1 MSKRKSLRIGGT
13 IVHLMLA
20 AAWLSFY
27 DCGTAAADYSFELD
41 RFEISGQV
49 SESDEFDNDVVDPWV
64 IHDPTVEESGGF
76 VSFSSPGTI
85 EGGVLDGFSYLAE
98 MSFIGSGYP
107 SPFDVENGKGDFTG
121 ISRWDNIVPG
131 VNQWYEMHVGYELQQ
146 DPHVG
151 INIGVCVANWDSEFA
166 GIMGIDPG
174 LGISFH
180 GRREGNFVWQH
191 ILISEDDLTNANA
204 ILLKLDFYDDDDEF
218 RAGFSM
224 DGGANYQYF
233 PELIGWDRD
242 TPGHYEWYFGGESIE
257 LQASPVAID
266 IKPGSCPNP
275 LNVNS
280 KGVLPVAIL
289 GTGGFDVTQVDGAL
303 LEGVAPIKFDYED
316 VSTLVRADTEECEC
330 TTEGPD
336 GYLDLT
342 LKFDTQE
349 IVTAIG
355 DVEDGQVLHL
365 TLEVI
370 LADET
375 ILETSDCV
383 VILKKGEDE

>member
-1 MSKRKSLRIGGT
+1 MSKMKSLQIGGT

-20 AAWLSFY
+20 VAWLPFY
-27 DCGTAAADYSFELD
+27 DCGTAAADYSFKLD

-49 SESDEFDNDVVDPWV
+49 SVSDEFDNDVVDPWV

-76 VSFSSPGTI
+76 VSLSSPGTI
-85 EGGVLDGFSYLAE
+85 EGVVLDGFYYLSE

-107 SPFDVENGKGDFTG
+107 SPFNVENGKGDFTG
-121 ISRWDNIVPG
+121 ISRWDNIVPR

-204 ILLKLDFYDDDDEF
+204 ILLKLDFYDDGDEF

-233 PELIGWDRD
+233 PEFIGWDRD
-242 TPGHYEWYFGGESIE
+242 TPGHYEWYFGGEAIE
-257 LQASPVAID
+257 LQGIQPLPVAID
-266 IKPGSCPNP
+266 IKPGSFPNAI
-275 LNVNS
+275 NKNG
-280 KGVLPVAIL
+280 KGVIPVAIL
-289 GTGGFDVTQVDGAL
+289 GSESFDVTQV
-303 LEGVAPIKFDYED
+303 V
-316 VSTLVRADTEECEC
+316 VSTLSFAGMTVRVKGNDQPQCSIDDVSGDFSTP
-330 TTEGPD
+330 EGAPD
-336 GYLDLT
+336 GYDDLVCQFVDDTSSWTVGDGEATLTGELLDGT
-342 LKFDTQE
+342 PFEGIDSIK
-349 IVTAIG
+349 
-355 DVEDGQVLHL
+355 
-365 TLEVI
+365 
-370 LADET
+370 
-375 ILETSDCV
+375 V
-383 VILKKGEDE
+383 VQ